1 MTKIVISGALG
12 RMGKRIRELAE
23 KDRELEITGLLE
35 KVPRADLGIFSSLN
49 DLKKGFDC
57 VIEFTTPEATLLRV
71 KEAKKL
77 EKAIVIGTTGLSKEQ
92 QHVIYEASLRI
103 PIVFAPN
110 MSCGVNLFLSLIG
123 KSAGVLGK
131 DYRVS
136 VKEAHH
142 VHKQDKPSGTAKLMR
157 EIVKKSLERDEEIS
171 IESVRRGEIV
181 GDHEIVFESEVDTIK
196 ISHSA
201 KTRDIFAL
209 GALKAAKFVVKKKK
223 GMFDML
229 EVLGLKPA

>member
-35 KVPRADLGIFSSLN
+35 ESSRADLGISSSLN
-49 DLKKGFDC
+49 EIKKGFDC

-71 KEAKKL
+71 KETVKL
-77 EKAIVIGTTGLSKEQ
+77 KKAIVIGTTGFSEEQ
-92 QHVIYEASLRI
+92 RKIICDASSRI

-110 MSCGVNLFLSLIG
+110 FSCGVNLFLSLIG
-123 KSAGVLGK
+123 ASANVLGK
-131 DYRVS
+131 DYKVS

-142 VHKQDKPSGTAKLMR
+142 VHKKDKPSGTAKLMR
-157 EIVKKSLERDEEIS
+157 EIVKKGIERDEEIS

-181 GDHEIVFESEVDTIK
+181 GDHEIVFESGVDTIK

-201 KTRDIFAL
+201 KTRDIFAI
-209 GALKAAKFVVKKKK
+209 GALKAAKFVVGKKK
-223 GMFDML
+223 GTFDMFD
-229 EVLGLKPA
+229 VLGLKE